1 MDPFYEN
8 EKRETGLFI
17 RGELKGRDLRD
28 AFLEAGEKYN
38 ENYRWEINDHFLLK
52 KENDFRVVNFTHCMY
67 TKNK

>member
-1 MDPFYEN
+1 M
-8 EKRETGLFI
+8 
-17 RGELKGRDLRD
+17 GELKGRDLRD